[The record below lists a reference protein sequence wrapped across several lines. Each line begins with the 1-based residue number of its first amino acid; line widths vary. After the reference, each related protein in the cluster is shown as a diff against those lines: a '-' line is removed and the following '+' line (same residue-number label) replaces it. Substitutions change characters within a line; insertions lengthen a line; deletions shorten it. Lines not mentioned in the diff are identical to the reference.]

1 MNRYQSTKIF
11 DGYSTAIR
19 QWKAQHSHCQLLHGY
34 SFYFHVT
41 FEPMDLMTLDE
52 MNWVVDFGCF
62 KRNGLKDWMNEM
74 FDHTLLVEKDD
85 PMKGYFEMMQAEK
98 IAKVHFLDK
107 MGCENL
113 ARLVLEKFQKTFDST
128 DPGRIKVAR
137 VECFE
142 HSKNSGVYYA

>member
-1 MNRYQSTKIF
+1 MKIQSTKIF
-11 DGYSTAIR
+11 EGYSTAIR

-41 FEPMDLMTLDE
+41 FEAESLDE

-62 KRNGLKDWMNEM
+62 KRNGLKEWMNEM

-113 ARLVLEKFQKTFDST
+113 AKMVLEKF
-128 DPGRIKVAR
+128 
-137 VECFE
+137 
-142 HSKNSGVYYA
+142 